1 MEDILNKLE
10 EFINMA
16 TLAIIAANVIISLK
30 GFKDFSFFEKY
41 KFNIGGIRKGEQY
54 RMISSRFLHLD
65 FSHLLFNMMTLY
77 FFADVVISSIGYV
90 KFILIYI
97 ASLLV
102 GNLLSFYFHK
112 NEYNYSAIGASG
124 AVSGILYSAILFY
137 PNMSLYLFFIPIP
150 IPAWV
155 FGILY
160 LLYSIYGMKKS
171 LGNIGHDAHFGGALA
186 GYVLTI
192 LFAPSL
198 LNTQLWI
205 IALLAVPLLLLFLLI
220 KLKKI

>member
-1 MEDILNKLE
+1 MENIH
-10 EFINMA
+10 MA

-41 KFNIGGIRKGEQY
+41 KFNIGGIRRGEQF
-54 RMISSRFLHLD
+54 RMFSSGFLHLD

-77 FFADVVISSIGYV
+77 FFADVVIGSIGYV
-90 KFILIYI
+90 KFILIYL

-112 NEYNYSAIGASG
+112 DEYHYSAIGASG

-137 PNMSLYLFFIPIP
+137 PNMSLYMFFIPIP

-160 LLYSIYGMKKS
+160 LLYSIYGMRKS

-205 IALLAVPLLLLFLLI
+205 IALLAVPLLLLFILI